1 MNPPSARK
9 ACDEILFEDF
19 GFLGRMRLPA
29 AVCAAAKAKEILEDR
44 ARHLATVAGGKPSEK
59 RLPYNHDCVLVCD
72 MGHSASTA
80 TPVLSGGAHDYAVRR
95 SDVGGQL
102 VTGYLR
108 DLISYRQM
116 EVFDETAT
124 IDKLKRDLC

>member
-1 MNPPSARK
+1 MTLASWG
-9 ACDEILFEDF
+9 D
-19 GFLGRMRLPA
+19 
-29 AVCAAAKAKEILEDR
+29 AAAASGRQVGGEDR
-44 ARHLATVAGGKPSEK
+44 ERHLSTQHGGKPAEK
-59 RLPYNHDCVLVCD
+59 RLPYNHDCVLICD

-80 TPVLSGGAHDYAVRR
+80 TPVLSGGAHDYEVRR

-124 IDKLKRDLC
+124 IDKLKRDLCYVAQD